1 MEDANG
7 PAKRPRLSSSF
18 GMDRPRPLPG
28 VLPLVRRRRLLDVKL
43 CGQLV
48 IDLDASNRL
57 SKFLYRSISIDTA
70 EL

>member
-1 MEDANG
+1 VA
-7 PAKRPRLSSSF
+7 
-18 GMDRPRPLPG
+18 
-28 VLPLVRRRRLLDVKL
+28 LPLVRRRRLLDVKL

-48 IDLDASNRL
+48 IDLDGSSRL